1 MSNART
7 KSVPDIVV
15 GRLPVYLRALDA
27 MRANGQEVTSSH
39 ALAEWLGISPA
50 QLRKDLSHFGGFGK
64 QGTGYHIASLQGQLR
79 AILNLDHEWPLM
91 VVGAGHIGSAIAS
104 YTGFAERGFRV
115 VAIFDADPAKIGL
128 TIGAHAVRAIA
139 ELPEVARRLGIR
151 HAMLAVPAEHAQAVA
166 DLVVAAGVTA
176 ILNYA
181 PIHLAVPKRVRVQYI
196 DPVLHLQQMTYYL

>member
-7 KSVPDIVV
+7 RSVPDIVV

-27 MRANGQEVTSSH
+27 MRANGQEVTSSRE
-39 ALAEWLGISPA
+39 LAEWLGVSPA

-64 QGTGYHIASLQGQLR
+64 QGTGYHIASLQSQLR
-79 AILNLDHEWPLM
+79 GILNLDHEWPLL

-115 VAIFDADPAKIGL
+115 VAIVDADPAKIG
-128 TIGAHAVRAIA
+128 TTVGGYTVRAIA
-139 ELPEVARRLGIR
+139 ELREIVRRCEIR
-151 HAMLAVPAEHAQAVA
+151 HAMLAVPAEHAQDVA

-181 PIHLAVPKRVRVQYI
+181 PIHLTVPDRVRVQYI

>member
-15 GRLPVYLRALDA
+15 GRLPVYLRALDG
-27 MRANGQEVTSSH
+27 MRASGQEVTSSH

-64 QGTGYHIASLQGQLR
+64 QGTGYHIASLQSQLR
-79 AILNLDHEWPLM
+79 SILNLDHEWPLM

-104 YTGFAERGFRV
+104 YPGFSERGFRV

-128 TIGAHAVRAIA
+128 TVGGHAVRAIS
-139 ELPEVARRLGIR
+139 ELPDLARRLAIR

-181 PIHLAVPKRVRVQYI
+181 PIHLAVPRQVRVQYI